1 MFDTKSID
9 EVIDAQ
15 LAGGDGQSKT
25 AAAKKPASAGTTKT
39 AAALQKEAAAKEA
52 KDSYARGSL
61 MGKGFVDYV
70 LKTAANIGKTAETT
84 NMSDGGNQEDGGS
97 KVNEPGSMMTD
108 VGNKLPTS
116 KDNVGPNK
124 TDESKSVKH
133 LTEDDLDHSPPNV
146 SKAEAR
152 IEKAMK

>member
-15 LAGGDGQSKT
+15 LAGDNGQSKT
-25 AAAKKPASAGTTKT
+25 ASAKKQAGATKT
-39 AAALQKEAAAKEA
+39 ASELQKEAAAKEA

-70 LKTAANIGKTAETT
+70 LKTAASIGKTAETT

-97 KVNEPGSMMTD
+97 KVTEPGSMMTD
-108 VGNKLPTS
+108 TGNKLPTS
-116 KDNVGPNK
+116 KDNPGDGK
-124 TDESKSVKH
+124 IDESKSVKH
-133 LTEDDLDHSPPNV
+133 LTEDDLSHSPPNV
-146 SKAEAR
+146 AKAEAR
-152 IEKAMK
+152 IEKAMH